1 MGGRIAGWRADWR
14 AGLGV
19 LAGLLTDSCVDSRAG
34 LRAGLHAGLHVTL
47 RAGLRN
53 AGLRNLR
60 NAGLRNDRRLRGWF
74 STLRP
79 FPAVP
84 AEFKSA
90 AAIVFAAWAVFAAWF
105 VIVALLLLSIT
116 DAHAAYESV
125 DLSRFISADGYMVD
139 EAVAINN
146 RGDIAGHAR
155 KQPLEPGTP
164 LMPGSPG
171 TLGIAGAPG
180 ASGNSGNSGVSGAS
194 AESAGNRGRAFRLRE
209 GKLENL
215 GVFVEQGATGSV
227 AYGLSE
233 AGVVTGAASKG
244 GVNAPAL
251 WEPGQ
256 PLREV
261 PLGAASAP
269 ALASPTDLNFVRAIS
284 PDGVWMIIGTVIDN
298 RQRTLVM
305 HAGEAPALLEPLG
318 GDGKGG
324 AYILPEAVNDRGQ
337 VVGLSSCVTGRCS
350 YLWEEG
356 KLTLL
361 APPPGARV
369 EEDTTVKAIDQR
381 GNAVGCYVNNRGA
394 TLPVFWPVIGR
405 PRVLPLPA
413 GFEGGCAR
421 AINGAGVVVGD
432 MWHGIELRTFIW
444 DAAHG
449 ARDLGEMTLLQR
461 GWRHVR
467 AVRAINDQGAILVM
481 VASGVVSSALS
492 GEGGDYLVPVLLR
505 PIAEREFYLRKYRY
519 WLGGAATVLMLLAAA
534 VLFARRGRAVRGR
547 AVGHGGEVRRRE
559 DGESGDGGAAG
570 A

>member
-1 MGGRIAGWRADWR
+1 MRSRIAGWRADWR
-14 AGLGV
+14 AGLGTGWIADWV
-19 LAGLLTDSCVDSRAG
+19 AGLLAGSRKGARAG
-34 LRAGLHAGLHVTL
+34 LRKGPRNEGR
-47 RAGLRN
+47 RA
-53 AGLRNLR
+53 
-60 NAGLRNDRRLRGWF
+60 RGGF
-74 STLRP
+74 SAIRQ
-79 FPAVP
+79 FAAMP

-90 AAIVFAAWAVFAAWF
+90 AAIVLAAWGVFAAWF
-105 VIVALLLLSIT
+105 VIVALLLISIT
-116 DAHAAYESV
+116 DAHAAYESI
-125 DLSRFISADGYMVD
+125 DLSRFISADGYVVD

-155 KQPLEPGTP
+155 KQPLEPGMP
-164 LMPGSPG
+164 LMQDAPGGSG
-171 TLGIAGAPG
+171 TSG
-180 ASGNSGNSGVSGAS
+180 ASG
-194 AESAGNRGRAFRLRE
+194 ESAGNRGRAFRLRE
-209 GKLENL
+209 GRLENL
-215 GVFVEQGATGSV
+215 GVFVEQGTTGSV

-233 AGVVTGAASKG
+233 AGVVAGVASKG

-261 PLGAASAP
+261 PLSAAAAPASA
-269 ALASPTDLNFVRAIS
+269 TDLNFVRAIS
-284 PDGVWMIIGTVIDN
+284 PDGVWMIVGAAID
-298 RQRTLVM
+298 RGQRTLVM
-305 HAGEAPALLEPLG
+305 HAGAPAAVLEPLG
-318 GDGKGG
+318 ADGKGG
-324 AYILPEAVNDRGQ
+324 SYILPEAVNDRGQ

-356 KLTLL
+356 KLTML
-361 APPPGARV
+361 APPPGTRV

>member
-1 MGGRIAGWRADWR
+1 MGSRIAGWRADWR

-19 LAGLLTDSCVDSRAG
+19 GWIAGLVTGLLVDSRAG
-34 LRAGLHAGLHVTL
+34 SLADLRAVL
-47 RAGLRN
+47 RTDVRTSP
-53 AGLRNLR
+53 
-60 NAGLRNDRRLRGWF
+60 RNDDRRARGWF
-74 STLRP
+74 STLRWLP
-79 FPAVP
+79 VVP

-90 AAIVFAAWAVFAAWF
+90 VAIVLAAWAVFAAWF

-116 DAHAAYESV
+116 DAHAAYEAV
-125 DLSRFISADGYMVD
+125 DLSRFISADGYVVD

-164 LMPGSPG
+164 LLPNSSG

-180 ASGNSGNSGVSGAS
+180 SQGAAGTSGAS
-194 AESAGNRGRAFRLRE
+194 GTSGESAGNRGRAFRLRE

-233 AGVVTGAASKG
+233 AGVVAGAASKG

-261 PLGAASAP
+261 PLGAAPASTSAFP
-269 ALASPTDLNFVRAIS
+269 SSTDLNFVRAIS
-284 PDGVWMIIGTVIDN
+284 PDGVWMIIGTVIE
-298 RQRTLVM
+298 RGQRTLVM
-305 HAGEAPALLEPLG
+305 HAGEAPAVLEPLG
-318 GDGKGG
+318 ADGKGG

-337 VVGLSSCVTGRCS
+337 VVGLSSCITGRCS
-350 YLWEEG
+350 YLWEDG
-356 KLTLL
+356 KLTVL

-432 MWHGIELRTFIW
+432 MWHGVELRTFIW
-444 DAAHG
+444 DAANG

-492 GEGGDYLVPVLLR
+492 GDGGDYQVPVLLR
-505 PIAEREFYLRKYRY
+505 PIAEREFYLRKYKY
-519 WLGGAATVLMLLAAA
+519 WIGGAAAALMLLAVAA
-534 VLFARRGRAVRGR
+534 LFARRGRAIRAR
-547 AVGHGGEVRRRE
+547 AVGHGGEVQRRE
-559 DGESGDGGAAG
+559 GLGSED
-570 A
+570 